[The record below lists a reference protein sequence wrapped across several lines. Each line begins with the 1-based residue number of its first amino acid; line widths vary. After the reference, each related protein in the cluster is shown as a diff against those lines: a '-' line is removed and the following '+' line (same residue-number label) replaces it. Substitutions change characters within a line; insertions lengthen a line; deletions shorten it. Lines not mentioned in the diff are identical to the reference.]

1 MIRALLDTC
10 VLFKPL
16 VCDALLSI
24 AEENA
29 FRPLWSRDILDE
41 LRGSLVRAGVVPESV
56 EHRIAQMRTHFP
68 GADVDGYE
76 DLIRG
81 MTNDPKDRHVL
92 AAAVR
97 GNAEAIVTENVR
109 DFPASAVEC
118 YDIAVMDQDEF
129 FLDLYDLDPA
139 AVTRGLTR
147 QVSRY
152 RRDPR
157 SVEDLLI
164 ALGNCGNGCPQFARL
179 CHTERFGGAC

>member
-16 VCDALLSI
+16 VCDAFLSI
-24 AEENA
+24 AEEHA
-29 FRPLWSRDILDE
+29 FRPLWSRHILDE
-41 LRGSLVRAGVVPESV
+41 LRGSLIRAGVVADSV
-56 EHRIAQMRTHFP
+56 EHRIAQMQTHFP

-109 DFPASAVEC
+109 DFPKSSVEC
-118 YDIAVMDQDEF
+118 YDIAVLNQDEF
-129 FLDLYDLDPA
+129 FLDLYDLDPG
-139 AVTRGLTR
+139 AVTRALTR

-152 RRDPR
+152 RRNPR

-164 ALGNCGNGCPQFARL
+164 ALGSAGNGCPGFASL
-179 CHTERFGGAC
+179 CHAERFGGGG